1 MQVYICVWAFGLS
14 MIAFVWERDSCDW
27 TWMHACYL
35 DVFCM
40 ATVLQMCQMCK
51 WVYRNMF
58 LWQFVCLDARSFSW
72 HRRGL
77 LMGEL

>member
-40 ATVLQMCQMCK
+40 ATVLQM
-51 WVYRNMF
+51 F